1 MTTHNDSICF
11 IGGGNMAASII
22 GGLVADGRVPGS
34 IIVADPSAEALTG
47 LAARW
52 PGLRTTQDN
61 HAAAADAGILVLAVK
76 PQVMRAVAEDLLPT
90 VARTRPLI
98 VSLAAGVRAGDIDRW
113 LGGGHAIVRCM
124 PNTPALVRS
133 GASGLYAN
141 LAVTAAQRNAAE
153 RILRAVGL
161 TLWVDNEAQLDAVTA
176 VSGSGPAYF
185 FYVMEAMQAAG
196 EKLGLAPEQ
205 ARLLV
210 LETAFGAAKLALEST
225 DDAAT
230 LRARVTSP
238 GGTTERAIRALESGG
253 LMTLFEQA
261 LAAAADRARELGDE
275 LGKD

>member
-1 MTTHNDSICF
+1 MHNDSISF

-22 GGLVADGRVPGS
+22 GGLVADGRAPDS
-34 IIVADPSAEALTG
+34 ITVADPSPEALSA

-52 PGLRTTQDN
+52 PGLRTTGDN
-61 HAAAADAGILVLAVK
+61 REAAATAGIVVLAVK
-76 PQVMRAVAEDLLPT
+76 PQVMRSVAEDLAGT
-90 VARTRPLI
+90 IASSRPLV
-98 VSLAAGVRAGDIDRW
+98 VSIAAGVRAGDIDRW
-113 LGGGHAIVRCM
+113 LGGGQAIVRCM

-141 LAVTAAQRNAAE
+141 TTVSETQRNAAE

-161 TLWVDNEAQLDAVTA
+161 TLWVDDEARLDAVTA

-196 EKLGLAPEQ
+196 EKLGLAPEH

-210 LETAFGAAKLALEST
+210 LETAFGAAKLALESA
-225 DDAAT
+225 DDAAA
-230 LRARVTSP
+230 LRARVTSR
-238 GGTTERAIRALESGG
+238 GGTTERAIQTLEAGG
-253 LMTLFEQA
+253 LMALFEEA
-261 LAAAADRARELGDE
+261 LAAAAERARELGDE